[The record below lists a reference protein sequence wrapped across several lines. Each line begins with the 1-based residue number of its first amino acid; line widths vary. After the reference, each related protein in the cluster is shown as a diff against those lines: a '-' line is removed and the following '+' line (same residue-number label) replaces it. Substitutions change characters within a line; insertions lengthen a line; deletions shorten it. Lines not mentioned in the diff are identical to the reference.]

1 MQFHHVHYSG
11 DHVVSTHY
19 LDNGDNNTLFFLTP
33 VAVIERLHIRAAL
46 GRILAEGVISP
57 LDVPSHDNSAMD
69 GYAVRFADLK
79 NDGEVTLNVAGTAFA
94 GVPFQGLW
102 LDAAPLL
109 LEERVSRRVRNV
121 SDATP
126 AVVRLQLAFDLG
138 TIDWSRLDSSGPGA
152 NTLAAASRLLG
163 VGNLPTS
170 VESFN
175 PTIGRS

>member
-1 MQFHHVHYSG
+1 MIADAVFAR
-11 DHVVSTHY
+11 
-19 LDNGDNNTLFFLTP
+19 P
-33 VAVIERLHIRAAL
+33 EERRAIAAVA
-46 GRILAEGVISP
+46 
-57 LDVPSHDNSAMD
+57 
-69 GYAVRFADLK
+69 AD
-79 NDGEVTLNVAGTAFA
+79 A

-138 TIDWSRLDSSGPGA
+138 TIDWPRLDSSGPGET
-152 NTLAAASRLLG
+152 TLAAASRLLS